1 MSALD
6 EASTGTL
13 TAAWA
18 ASQSLMDA
26 ADALGMD
33 LPLLAKLSS
42 LHADIIAVL
51 QDRAGT
57 REPQET
63 RGKPDEITRKDGSAA
78 L

>member
-1 MSALD
+1 
-6 EASTGTL
+6 
-13 TAAWA
+13 
-18 ASQSLMDA
+18 MDA